1 MSYSIDYAGSFKKD
15 YKRLK
20 KRGMPIE
27 KLKKAI
33 QILAETGSLPPEYR
47 PHKLVG
53 KYAGKWEC
61 HIDGPNSDWLM
72 VWDQNDMEL
81 TLLMLRSGSHSDIFS
96 NQHRNRLEQKVN
108 NLTVSSQP
116 QVRHINDKTVYTSC
130 RSIASKHSIPTE

>member
-33 QILAETGSLPPEYR
+33 QTLAEKGSLPPEYR

-81 TLLMLRSGSHSDIFS
+81 TLLMLRSGSHSDIF
-96 NQHRNRLEQKVN
+96 
-108 NLTVSSQP
+108 
-116 QVRHINDKTVYTSC
+116 
-130 RSIASKHSIPTE
+130 